1 MLDGN
6 VENRLRQR
14 MHALSPGQQREVLQF
29 AEKLG
34 TSGAKGTPGKELLR
48 FAGVLSQKEANEMR
62 RVIEE
67 DCEQADLNE
76 W

>member
-6 VENRLRQR
+6 VENQLRQR
-14 MHALSPGQQREVLQF
+14 MQTLSPDQQREVLQF
-29 AEKLG
+29 AGQLA
-34 TSGAKGTPGKELLR
+34 TSEPKGTPGKELLR
-48 FAGVLSQKEANEMR
+48 FAGTLSPEEADEMR

-67 DCEQADLNE
+67 DCEQVDLRE